1 MRARFQAVVTQVVF
15 EHSLR
20 IRLKAGTADR
30 KTDEATVPPD
40 TPSNTQLENQ
50 ADPEFGNTDSEA
62 ITATDDQQITE
73 DQTTLTEDKS
83 NANKA
88 DNLIGRIN
96 NLVTSDQDN
105 MSEGLDFLSLGMY
118 FICLSLQL
126 RG

>member
-30 KTDEATVPPD
+30 KTDETTTSLD
-40 TPSNTQLENQ
+40 TASDVQLENQ
-50 ADPEFGNTDSEA
+50 AGADLSS
-62 ITATDDQQITE
+62 TATDDQQIAEALPTSTKDE
-73 DQTTLTEDKS
+73 
-83 NANKA
+83 NNNNKA

-105 MSEGLDFLSLGMY
+105 MSEGVDFLNLGMLY
-118 FICLSLQL
+118 YLSLEL